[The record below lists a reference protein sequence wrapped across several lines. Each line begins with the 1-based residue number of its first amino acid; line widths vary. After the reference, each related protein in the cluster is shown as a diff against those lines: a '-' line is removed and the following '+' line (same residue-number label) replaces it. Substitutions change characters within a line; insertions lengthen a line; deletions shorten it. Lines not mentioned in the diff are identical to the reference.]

1 MIEDVDV
8 NETSKTGVGGTG
20 DIKYSLIGE
29 KSPATTEPLLAYT
42 LNLYYL
48 REVNEIVVVNWL
60 PAEITIQFST
70 LGTPNPSISSY
81 SKIYSVIGEASS
93 YIAGYQFRVIDVSV
107 LVTQVGVPA

>member
-1 MIEDVDV
+1 VIEDVDV

-48 REVNEIVVVNWL
+48 REVNEIVVVN
-60 PAEITIQFST
+60 
-70 LGTPNPSISSY
+70 
-81 SKIYSVIGEASS
+81 
-93 YIAGYQFRVIDVSV
+93 
-107 LVTQVGVPA
+107 